1 MTNRLA
7 DDILVHRELELDES
21 LPLEKPERIEIS
33 SDHQA
38 LQIKLKG
45 RPAVLGALLLG
56 ILITDLLSFGF
67 LYFYFDSS
75 IRTLLLVSF
84 GLVTLISVSVP
95 AFLLSA
101 HYNHHRITVRS
112 LKLGFWQSPFNFIGG
127 KVVNTFDIL
136 NFSLEKVTPKQENQ
150 KSRFVIYMHLKNG
163 KVEKICF
170 TKNIQEA
177 MYIEKIL
184 EDHLGFS
191 TEMNETH

>member
-7 DDILVHRELELDES
+7 DDILVHRDLALDEP
-21 LPLEKPERIEIS
+21 LPLDKPERIEVS
-33 SDHQA
+33 SDHQT

-45 RPAVLGALLLG
+45 RPAVLGTILLG
-56 ILITDLLSFGF
+56 ILVTDLLTLGV
-67 LYFYFDSS
+67 LYFYFDSAL
-75 IRTLLLVSF
+75 RTLLLMSF
-84 GLVTLISVSVP
+84 GLMTLVSVGAP
-95 AFLLSA
+95 ALLLSS
-101 HYNHHRITVRS
+101 YFNHHRITVRS

-136 NFSLEKVTPKQENQ
+136 NFSLEKVTRKQENQ

-170 TKNIQEA
+170 TQNIQEA
-177 MYIEKIL
+177 MYIEKLL

-191 TEMNETH
+191 TEKIETH